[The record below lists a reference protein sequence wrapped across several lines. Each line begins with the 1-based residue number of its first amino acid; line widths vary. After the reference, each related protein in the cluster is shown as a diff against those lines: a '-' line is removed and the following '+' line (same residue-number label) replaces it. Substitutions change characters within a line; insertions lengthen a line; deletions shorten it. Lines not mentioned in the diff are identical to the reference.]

1 MIAIAKDKKKQ
12 TMILVGLMAVLFVA
26 LGVRLLGAGAG
37 TVDTSAAGGTGGFLG
52 RPVGFLDSDPSH
64 LRTVAKIATAR
75 ARTIYAGWDLR
86 DPMAP
91 LVAERR
97 AEPRNPV
104 SGQEVAVPITLP
116 PMTLSGVVWD
126 PDSALAMIDGAA
138 LRVGDTIKGA
148 KVVEIGIDR
157 VALVYKSK
165 RFVLT
170 VD

>member
-1 MIAIAKDKKKQ
+1 MVATAISKKKQ
-12 TMILVGLMAVLFVA
+12 MALIGLTVVLFVA
-26 LGVRLLGAGAG
+26 LGVRFLGVGGGA
-37 TVDTSAAGGTGGFLG
+37 VDTSSAGGTGGFLG
-52 RPVGFLDSDPSH
+52 RPVGFLDSDPTH

-75 ARTIYAGWDLR
+75 ARTIYAGWDFR
-86 DPMAP
+86 DPMKP

-97 AEPRNPV
+97 AAPTNTG
-104 SGQEVAVPITLP
+104 SGQEVAAPVTLP

-126 PDSALAMIDGAA
+126 PESALAMIDGAA